1 MRPRLDFLAEDFFA
15 DDFRAPPLVPL
26 APVFAME
33 DRDELLVVL
42 FFRVVGVLPARDELF
57 RAALFAPRLVLL
69 LARLLV
75 LVRLLAVLAELPL
88 RLLRV
93 LLLLALFRPPDFVAL
108 LRDADLRRGA
118 AADFE
123 VLLREPVRRELL
135 RDDFLAAMLYSGT
148 RLDAF
153 T

>member
-1 MRPRLDFLAEDFFA
+1 MDDFFAEDFRADDVFA
-15 DDFRAPPLVPL
+15 EEDFRAPL
-26 APVFAME
+26 
-33 DRDELLVVL
+33 RVVL
-42 FFRVVGVLPARDELF
+42 FFRAVVLPAPDELF
-57 RAALFAPRLVLL
+57 RAAPRFAPLRLVLL
-69 LARLLV
+69 LV
-75 LVRLLAVLAELPL
+75 PLLAVFAELP
-88 RLLRV
+88 RLLLPLLV
-93 LLLLALFRPPDFVAL
+93 PVLLPVLLLLLLLLALFRPPVVAL